1 MAVYV
6 DRTRNKLGRM
16 ITCHMLA
23 DTLDELH
30 AMAKLIG
37 SKPSWFQL
45 SRTGVPH
52 YDIPLFRRADAIR
65 LGAIETS
72 RRETVAIMERT
83 RLPEY
88 DQRRVK
94 PSKAESATTIGTTEQ
109 NVSETTKDELT
120 CDRCGGSGYDP
131 DQSIA
136 SDGHA
141 SHVDPVA
148 CEICLGNGTVI
159 DPVDDHFGLGA

>member
-6 DRTRNKLGRM
+6 DRSRHKLGRM

-30 AMAKLIG
+30 AMARRIG
-37 SKPSWFQL
+37 SQPGWFQM

-65 LGAIETS
+65 FGAVEVG
-72 RRETVAIMERT
+72 RRETAAIMDRT

-88 DQRRVK
+88 DQRRL
-94 PSKAESATTIGTTEQ
+94 SASTT
-109 NVSETTKDELT
+109 
-120 CDRCGGSGYDP
+120 
-131 DQSIA
+131 A
-136 SDGHA
+136 
-141 SHVDPVA
+141 
-148 CEICLGNGTVI
+148 
-159 DPVDDHFGLGA
+159 